1 MIVMYRRVA
10 VRMKKTGGQ
19 WKKQLLQSEYL
30 NETAFYIWQYIKDLW
45 NT

>member
-1 MIVMYRRVA
+1 MIMYSRVA

-19 WKKQLLQSEYL
+19 WVKQRLQSEYI
-30 NETAFYIWQYIKDLW
+30 NETAFYISQHMK